1 MTGALLIGEVKRL
14 TAQEAA
20 VVREALV
27 AGRVVVFRSRHQ
39 WRHFQV
45 RFP

>member
-1 MTGALLIGEVKRL
+1 LLIGEVKRL
-14 TAQEAA
+14 TAEEAA
-20 VVREALV
+20 MVREAL
-27 AGRVVVFRSRHQ
+27 ATGRVVVFRNRHQ